1 MKASRANTA
10 RCRITG
16 LGYLAAGLMVAMLSQ
31 PGFASAADRKA
42 RGDTALS
49 VVRGPSV
56 DQRELPELS
65 PGGTVVLRGSRS
77 VSPNAGNPNA
87 GNSTAGQRYPA
98 ASEADAAAAAAGPA
112 GPLNAA
118 PGWDRQF
125 DMGGLDTSAAPPMF
139 GPIGVGR

>member
-1 MKASRANTA
+1 M
-10 RCRITG
+10 
-16 LGYLAAGLMVAMLSQ
+16 MAMLSQ
-31 PGFASAADRKA
+31 PGLASAADRKA

-65 PGGTVVLRGSRS
+65 PGGTVVLRGSRP

-87 GNSTAGQRYPA
+87 GNSTAGQPYPA
-98 ASEADAAAAAAGPA
+98 ASEAAAAPAGPA
-112 GPLNAA
+112 APLNAA

>member
-1 MKASRANTA
+1 VKVSRAIAA
-10 RCRITG
+10 RSWITG
-16 LGYLAAGLMVAMLSQ
+16 LGYLAAGLMMAMLSQ
-31 PGFASAADRKA
+31 PGLASAADRKA

-65 PGGTVVLRGSRS
+65 PGTVVLRGSRP
-77 VSPNAGNPNA
+77 VSPNA
-87 GNSTAGQRYPA
+87 GNSTAGQPYPA
-98 ASEADAAAAAAGPA
+98 ASEAEAAAAGPA

-139 GPIGVGR
+139 GPIGMGR

>member
-1 MKASRANTA
+1 MKASRAIPA
-10 RCRITG
+10 RSWITG

-31 PGFASAADRKA
+31 PGLADAADRKA

-65 PGGTVVLRGSRS
+65 PGGTVVLRGSRP
-77 VSPNAGNPNA
+77 VSPNA
-87 GNSTAGQRYPA
+87 GNSTAGRPYPA
-98 ASEADAAAAAAGPA
+98 ASEAEAAAAAAGPA

>member
-1 MKASRANTA
+1 
-10 RCRITG
+10 
-16 LGYLAAGLMVAMLSQ
+16 
-31 PGFASAADRKA
+31 
-42 RGDTALS
+42 
-49 VVRGPSV
+49 
-56 DQRELPELS
+56 
-65 PGGTVVLRGSRS
+65 VVLRGSRP

-87 GNSTAGQRYPA
+87 GQPYPA
-98 ASEADAAAAAAGPA
+98 ASEAAAAAAGPA